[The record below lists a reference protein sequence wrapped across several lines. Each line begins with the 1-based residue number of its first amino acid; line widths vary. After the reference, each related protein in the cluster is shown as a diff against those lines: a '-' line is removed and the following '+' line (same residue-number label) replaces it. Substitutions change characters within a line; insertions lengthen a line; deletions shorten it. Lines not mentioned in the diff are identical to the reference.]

1 MIRNLPFRRRNA
13 PVELASPQSG
23 RSDEPKHYTHRTDR
37 EARTQTVHRLQIG
50 LFGLGAVL
58 LIVGLAN
65 VIMDRAQT
73 IEPQDPIEE
82 VIAADAPDA
91 KPVVDPLADAGV
103 APATDPS
110 PAADASGAPAK
121 QGAH

>member
-1 MIRNLPFRRRNA
+1 MIRNLALKKRETQ
-13 PVELASPQSG
+13 VEVAASQTG
-23 RSDEPKHYTHRTDR
+23 HADEPQHYMHRTDR

-73 IEPQDPIEE
+73 VEPQDPIEE
-82 VIAADAPDA
+82 VIAADAPEE
-91 KPVVDPLADAGV
+91 KPVIDPLADAGV
-103 APATDPS
+103 APVTDPT
-110 PAADASGAPAK
+110 PDASDAPVD
-121 QGAH
+121 QGDR